1 MRDRV
6 THRRGVTTNM
16 KRIGLAWQ
24 ILIGLALGI
33 AVGAIF
39 FDNPAVVKYLQP
51 IGDIFIRLIK
61 MIVVPIVVA
70 SIVVG
75 VAGVGDVKN

>member
-1 MRDRV
+1 
-6 THRRGVTTNM
+6 M

-39 FDNPAVVKYLQP
+39 FGNPAVV
-51 IGDIFIRLIK
+51 
-61 MIVVPIVVA
+61 
-70 SIVVG
+70 
-75 VAGVGDVKN
+75 DVLKTNW

>member
-39 FDNPAVVKYLQP
+39 FGNPVVSYLQP

>member
-1 MRDRV
+1 MANINRAC
-6 THRRGVTTNM
+6 
-16 KRIGLAWQ
+16 AWYC
-24 ILIGLALGI
+24 GC
-33 AVGAIF
+33 AIF
-39 FDNPAVVKYLQP
+39 FDNPVVVKYLQP

>member
-1 MRDRV
+1 
-6 THRRGVTTNM
+6 M

-61 MIVVPIVVA
+61 TIVVPIVVA

-75 VAGVGDVKN
+75 VAGVGDVKIRPTRRKNNYLL

>member
-1 MRDRV
+1 
-6 THRRGVTTNM
+6 M

-39 FDNPAVVKYLQP
+39 FGNQEVVKYLQP

-75 VAGVGDVKN
+75 VAGVGDVGSN

>member
-1 MRDRV
+1 
-6 THRRGVTTNM
+6 M

-39 FDNPAVVKYLQP
+39 LWQSSSGELFTTNW
-51 IGDIFIRLIK
+51 
-61 MIVVPIVVA
+61 
-70 SIVVG
+70 
-75 VAGVGDVKN
+75 

>member
-1 MRDRV
+1 
-6 THRRGVTTNM
+6 M

-39 FDNPAVVKYLQP
+39 YGNPAEVELFKT
-51 IGDIFIRLIK
+51 
-61 MIVVPIVVA
+61 
-70 SIVVG
+70 
-75 VAGVGDVKN
+75 NW

>member
-1 MRDRV
+1 
-6 THRRGVTTNM
+6 M

-24 ILIGLALGI
+24 ILIGLVLGI